1 VSVHTPNPSRLRG
14 VIWLLITA
22 CGGAPNQA
30 ASSGKAPGKAPEK
43 APETPAKATPAE
55 PAKTPTKAPT
65 NTPEK
70 LAETRDDVPLPL
82 TKFLGQPVADVQ
94 AQLGEHLG
102 KGMAKKSCV
111 RFVPERKFFGC
122 EYALQRYAD
131 KTGNF
136 TSIQMAYENGVA
148 TAIAYDGW
156 KHATGPFDAQA
167 LLSAVG
173 LSLPEP
179 GDLTTPQPNVKL
191 WRWFNQKARLRIHG
205 KQYRVEVSVIDDDW
219 ARSRVEV
226 LVNDPLTPEQTAK
239 ILQPGGRDISEEP
252 AAPAPAKAP

>member
-1 VSVHTPNPSRLRG
+1 MSVHTPNPSRLRG

-30 ASSGKAPGKAPEK
+30 PSSGKPPEK
-43 APETPAKATPAE
+43 APEAPATATPAD
-55 PAKTPTKAPT
+55 PVKAPT
-65 NTPEK
+65 NAPTNAPEK

-82 TKFLGQPVADVQ
+82 TKLLGQPVADVQ
-94 AQLGEHLG
+94 AQLGEHTG

-122 EYALQRYAD
+122 EYALQRYVD

-136 TSIQMAYENGVA
+136 TSIQVAYEDGVA

-167 LLSAVG
+167 LLSAIG
-173 LSLPEP
+173 LTLPEP
-179 GDLTTPQPNVKL
+179 GELTTPQPNVKL
-191 WRWFNQKARLRIHG
+191 WRWFNQRARLRIHG
-205 KQYRVEVSVIDDDW
+205 KQHRVEVSVINDDW

-226 LVNDPLTPEQTAK
+226 ILNDPLTPEQTAK
-239 ILQPGGRDISEEP
+239 ILQPGGSNVGDVSEEP
-252 AAPAPAKAP
+252 PAAPAKAP